1 MKDRKVLGIL
11 QTKDDKIDDLQKTI
25 TGQSK
30 ELSIV
35 MAKWVTHLISFL
47 SFSLLFIPW
56 EESNQLAG
64 GGQELVI

>member
-30 ELSIV
+30 ELSLI
-35 MAKWVTHLISFL
+35 MAK
-47 SFSLLFIPW
+47 
-56 EESNQLAG
+56 
-64 GGQELVI
+64 